1 MVFPLL
7 VWGAAVGVA
16 AVISYFTYDNWDE
29 IVKYFDGKKIV
40 ILGQRASGKTTLLHF
55 LLKGKIPETPGATI
69 GVDNVSVDGKSLK
82 ELNLEVKL
90 SNTQKDFSGCNG
102 SYESWITGAAKAHL
116 LVYLFRIDEW
126 ILNTD
131 QVEANIQ
138 RDINNIMQ
146 SDIKKDVTFFLIGTH
161 LDLLNGIEF
170 NNPQEEHQFI
180 QEIINEPFFKGIQN
194 QFSNN
199 ERRTFVVMGSL
210 KDQVGLSKVADSIM
224 RNALES

>member
-146 SDIKKDVTFFLIGTH
+146 SDIKKDVVESTH
-161 LDLLNGIEF
+161 
-170 NNPQEEHQFI
+170 Q
-180 QEIINEPFFKGIQN
+180 
-194 QFSNN
+194 
-199 ERRTFVVMGSL
+199 
-210 KDQVGLSKVADSIM
+210 
-224 RNALES
+224 RNTYVKRHYSSHF

>member
-7 VWGAAVGVA
+7 AWGAVAVSSLL
-16 AVISYFTYDNWDE
+16 ISYFFYEKWDD

-55 LLKGKIPETPGATI
+55 LLNGTIPEKPGATI
-69 GVDNVSVDGKSLK
+69 GVENVSVDSKSLK
-82 ELNLEVKL
+82 ELNLEVTL

-102 SYESWITGAAKAHL
+102 SYESWKTGAANADL

-131 QVEANIQ
+131 QVEAYIR

-146 SDIKKDVTFFLIGTH
+146 SDIKKDVAFFLIGTH
-161 LDLLNGIEF
+161 LDLLNEIEF
-170 NNPQEEHQFI
+170 NDSQEEEQFK

-199 ERRTFVVMGSL
+199 ECRTFVHMGSL
-210 KDQVGLSKVADSIM
+210 KDQESLSKVVHFIM
-224 RNALES
+224 RSALGN